1 MFSPLLLLHKHRLR
15 LGTIA
20 LVALT
25 TGLAIYYHF
34 DLALLS
40 PTLESASEKTFQTQ
54 VLHVIEHLSKEM
66 ETGKTH
72 LDHLSTQM
80 HDLLDSVEEQT
91 QRWRSEIE
99 ETRERFTSDYPPDPE
114 LSSSDHD
121 NRT

>member
-1 MFSPLLLLHKHRLR
+1 MFSTFRLIHKHRLC

-20 LVALT
+20 LIALT
-25 TGLAIYYHF
+25 TGLTIYYHF
-34 DLALLS
+34 HLALLS
-40 PTLESASEKTFQTQ
+40 TTLESASEETFQAQ
-54 VLHVIEHLSKEM
+54 VLQVIDHLSKEV

-72 LDHLSTQM
+72 LDHLRTQM
-80 HDLLDSVEEQT
+80 HSLLDSMAEQT

-99 ETRERFTSDYPPDPE
+99 ETRERFTSDYPPDSE